1 MEGRRDGLQRER
13 GKEGKER
20 EEIEKTRGQ
29 RMDAGRDALLLI
41 LHFQD
46 A

>member
-29 RMDAGRDALLLI
+29 RMDAGSE
-41 LHFQD
+41 QSK
-46 A
+46 